1 MRVTPSLRQLRFLVA
16 LSEHLHFGRAAEA
29 CFVTQSTLS
38 SALKDMEDIM
48 GVALVER
55 TRRSVMM
62 TPIGEEIA
70 ARGRLVL
77 RDVEDMMDLAESS
90 AKPLTGRLRLGV
102 IPTIGPF
109 VLPGITRITREAFPD
124 LKLYL
129 REEQTVPLLEHLRE
143 GTVDLALIA
152 LPWELDQSMDSM
164 VLGHDAF
171 SLVCPSAHDLAG
183 PGEVSGAQLMRDDL
197 LLLEEGH
204 CLRDHALGVC
214 GADRRRS
221 ESFQATSLTTLT
233 QMVESGLGI
242 TLLPDMA
249 VKAGL
254 AKDLCVRPVKGDAM
268 GRDIALVWRKASHRA
283 EDYPKLGEVMKAV
296 LNPQS

>member
-1 MRVTPSLRQLRFLVA
+1 MRAIPSLRQLRFLVA

-38 SALKDMEDIM
+38 SALKELEEIM

-62 TPIGEEIA
+62 TPVGEAVA
-70 ARGRLVL
+70 ARGRLIL
-77 RDVEDMMDLAESS
+77 RDVEDMMDLATS
-90 AKPLTGRLRLGV
+90 AGQPLTGPLRLGV

-109 VLPGITRITREAFPD
+109 VLPAIMRVTREAFPD

-129 REEQTVPLLEHLRE
+129 REEQTVPLLEHLRD

-152 LPWELDQSMDSM
+152 LPWELEHSLEAQ
-164 VLGHDAF
+164 VIGTDAF
-171 SLVCPSAHDLAG
+171 MLACPKFHDLAG
-183 PGEVSGAQLMRDDL
+183 QGPVAGADLLREDL

-214 GADRRRS
+214 GTDRQGGDN
-221 ESFQATSLTTLT
+221 FQATSLTTLT

-242 TLLPDMA
+242 TLLPEMA

-254 AKDLCVRPVKGDAM
+254 AKELCIRPVEGGAM
-268 GRDIALVWRKASHRA
+268 GRQIALVWRKASHRA
-283 EDYPKLGEVMKAV
+283 DDYPKLGAVMEKV
-296 LNPQS
+296 IGT

>member
-1 MRVTPSLRQLRFLVA
+1 MRAIPSLRQLHFLVA

-38 SALKDMEDIM
+38 SALKELEEIM

-62 TPIGEEIA
+62 TPVGDA
-70 ARGRLVL
+70 VVARARLIL
-77 RDVEDMMDLAESS
+77 RDVEDMMDMAEGA

-109 VLPGITRITREAFPD
+109 LLPAITRVVREAFPD
-124 LKLYL
+124 LQLYL

-152 LPWELDQSMDSM
+152 LPWELEQSLEVE
-164 VLGHDAF
+164 VLGTDSFLLA
-171 SLVCPSAHDLAG
+171 CPKFHDLAG
-183 PGEVSGAQLMRDDL
+183 QGPIEGADLLRDDL

-214 GADRRRS
+214 GTNRRGS
-221 ESFQATSLTTLT
+221 DSFQATSLTTLT

-242 TLLPDMA
+242 TLLPEMA
-249 VKAGL
+249 VKSGL
-254 AKDLCVRPVKGDAM
+254 AHDLCLRPVKGGDM
-268 GRDIALVWRKASHRA
+268 GRQIALVWRKASHRA
-283 EDYPKLGEVMKAV
+283 GDYPKLGEVMKGV
-296 LNPQS
+296 VNG